1 MASIVINGPSSH
13 EQTVPYPSGPVV
25 ATASVTN
32 SGNADG
38 WARLNITGAIGQVGV
53 PTRVPAQS
61 SASLTTSVAI
71 AATEFATFFSAEVE
85 ELNASGVR
93 IGSLGSHDNFHLSVE
108 KRYVP
113 LPVPDQQDLETIVV
127 EAYQAAPDTSTF
139 DTLPPPFIYTKP
151 EAEPAPVEWW
161 AGTPSFETLPPDT
174 SGGDWWAPV
183 FADPAPVV
191 AEVYVTPWDEPGYVE
206 TYVREDYVAPWDD
219 VEPFVPAPVWG
230 GWGDELASYR

>member
-1 MASIVINGPSSH
+1 
-13 EQTVPYPSGPVV
+13 
-25 ATASVTN
+25 
-32 SGNADG
+32 
-38 WARLNITGAIGQVGV
+38 
-53 PTRVPAQS
+53 
-61 SASLTTSVAI
+61 
-71 AATEFATFFSAEVE
+71 VE
-85 ELNASGVR
+85 ELNASGER
-93 IGSLGSHDNFHLSVE
+93 IGSLGSHDNFRLSVV
-108 KRYVP
+108 KGG
-113 LPVPDQQDLETIVV
+113 PDPQTGIEMVVVEADPRIVMDPQTGIEMVVVEAFQQTVMDPQTALETLVV

-151 EAEPAPVEWW
+151 EAEPAPVDWW

-206 TYVREDYVAPWDD
+206 TYVREVYVAPWDEPGYVETYVREDYVAPWDD